1 MTTTPPADP
10 ALTDPAL
17 TGPAPTAPPLALG
30 AMSFGTT
37 IAEDDAFVL
46 LDAYVAAG
54 GVWID
59 TADCYAFWTDES
71 GQGGASELLL
81 GRWLAARPGV
91 RERVRIATKVG
102 CEPLYPG
109 SYPEFSQGL
118 APDVVRR
125 VAAQSLERMGI
136 DHIDLFWAHRDD
148 RAADLAQTVEA
159 FAGLVDDGVV
169 GRWGYSNTALWRVER
184 AAERARA
191 QGITG
196 PSAIQ
201 LRYTYLQPRPFVRD
215 HDHDHRF
222 GWITDEVLDYAASN
236 PGIDLWAYTPL
247 LYGAY
252 DRPDRQISDAFTHPG
267 TTRRLEVLAE
277 VARELGVTRSEV
289 VLAWLA
295 GGDPVV
301 RPVAGA
307 STLAQVEAALAGV
320 RLTLPP
326 EARERLDAPW

>member
-1 MTTTPPADP
+1 MTTTSPNPTA
-10 ALTDPAL
+10 TDPITA
-17 TGPAPTAPPLALG
+17 AAPPLALG

-37 IAEDDAFVL
+37 IDEDRAFDL

-59 TADCYAFWTDES
+59 TADCYSFWTDDS
-71 GQGGASELLL
+71 GRGGASELLL
-81 GRWLAARPGV
+81 GRWLAARPGA
-91 RERVRIATKVG
+91 RERVRVVTKVG

-109 SYPEFSQGL
+109 SYPELSEGL
-118 APDVVRR
+118 APEVVRR

-136 DHIDLFWAHRDD
+136 DHIDLLLAHRDD
-148 RAADLAQTVEA
+148 RATPLGPTVEA
-159 FAGLVDDGVV
+159 FAGLVEEGVV

-184 AAERARA
+184 GAAHARAR
-191 QGITG
+191 GLVG

-236 PGIDLWAYTPL
+236 PGVDLWAYTPL

-252 DRPDRQISDAFTHPG
+252 DREDRAISDAFTHPG
-267 TTRRLEVLAE
+267 TARRLAVLHE
-277 VARELGVTRSEV
+277 VARELGRTRGEV

-301 RPVAGA
+301 RPVVGVS
-307 STLAQVEAALAGV
+307 STAQLEAALSGV
-320 RLTLPP
+320 RLALPP